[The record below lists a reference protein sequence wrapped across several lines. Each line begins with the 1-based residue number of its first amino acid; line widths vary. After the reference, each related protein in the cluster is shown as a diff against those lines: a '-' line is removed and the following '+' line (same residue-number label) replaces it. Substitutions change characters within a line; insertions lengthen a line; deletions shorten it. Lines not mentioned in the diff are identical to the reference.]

1 MKLARWL
8 IGISCAVGIVSA
20 DSKVF
25 SQPANQVAQH
35 PESQWSTIQT
45 YCFGCHNKFVRAGN
59 LFLDELGAESVPE
72 HPEIFEKVV
81 RKLRGRQM
89 PPPGILQPSQQEIDA
104 LVGWLESAL
113 DESSKTHLAGHVPV
127 QRLNRTEYANAV
139 KDLLAV
145 EIDPKQYLPAEIEVE
160 GFSNIAAA
168 LTVSPAFLE
177 QYVNVARV
185 VSRMAVGKPVPEVVK
200 ASFPP
205 PATGD
210 QDGYVDGMPLGTR
223 GGTRF
228 EYTFPADGEYRVT
241 ITDLDFGLYPRGVE
255 NETTVVVL
263 IDRREVFREKIGGEA
278 DRAFVDRGGGAPAG
292 AKLMQRF
299 ANIPVQVTAGV
310 REVVVTFIERSR
322 AATDDLI
329 AGGTQYNGFG
339 FKGYLRLPR
348 LIGPIQV
355 AGPHAASGPTRTPSR
370 EKLFICKPEVPE
382 QERACAERITA
393 DLAGRAF
400 RRPVSKEDI
409 GGLMAFYDA
418 GREGPGGFNAGIE
431 QMVTAVLVSPDFLYR
446 GIAPPQDRKDTKF
459 HALSDLELASRLSF
473 FLWRRAPD
481 DELLKLAN
489 KGELRRPGVLD
500 AQVRRML
507 AAPQAETL
515 VTDFALRWLD
525 VDEVDKFAWDRQIFP
540 EFSAELRQDFAT
552 EIDLFLRSILLED
565 KNVQELLTADYTF
578 LNEKLAQHYGITS
591 VRGTQFR
598 RVRLEDENRYGLLG
612 KGAVLLHT
620 SYGNRTSPVV
630 RGAWVLDKLRGAPP
644 TPPPPDAETDLSTRP
659 GAQPKTMRAM
669 LEQHRANPTCN
680 MCHGVIE
687 PHGLPLEQFTVTGQ
701 WRDVD
706 WQANA
711 PIDSKVAMPDG
722 TEVGSPADLSRALL
736 SSPGQF
742 VQALTE
748 KLMMYA
754 LGREITP
761 YDMPQVRAIARAAA
775 KNDYRFS
782 SLVAGIV
789 SSDAFRMQAL
799 KE

>member
-1 MKLARWL
+1 M
-8 IGISCAVGIVSA
+8 
-20 DSKVF
+20 
-25 SQPANQVAQH
+25 Q
-35 PESQWSTIQT
+35 
-45 YCFGCHNKFVRAGN
+45 
-59 LFLDELGAESVPE
+59 
-72 HPEIFEKVV
+72 
-81 RKLRGRQM
+81 
-89 PPPGILQPSQQEIDA
+89 
-104 LVGWLESAL
+104 
-113 DESSKTHLAGHVPV
+113 
-127 QRLNRTEYANAV
+127 
-139 KDLLAV
+139 
-145 EIDPKQYLPAEIEVE
+145 
-160 GFSNIAAA
+160 
-168 LTVSPAFLE
+168 
-177 QYVNVARV
+177 
-185 VSRMAVGKPVPEVVK
+185 
-200 ASFPP
+200 
-205 PATGD
+205 
-210 QDGYVDGMPLGTR
+210 
-223 GGTRF
+223 
-228 EYTFPADGEYRVT
+228 
-241 ITDLDFGLYPRGVE
+241 
-255 NETTVVVL
+255 
-263 IDRREVFREKIGGEA
+263 
-278 DRAFVDRGGGAPAG
+278 
-292 AKLMQRF
+292 QRF
-299 ANIPVQVTAGV
+299 TNFPLQVTAGV
-310 REVVVTFIERSR
+310 HEVVVTFIERSR
-322 AATDDLI
+322 VATDDLI

-348 LIGPIQV
+348 LIGPVEI
-355 AGPHAASGPTRTPSR
+355 AGPHGAGPTRTASR
-370 EKLFICKPEVPE
+370 EKLLICKPEVPA
-382 QERACAERITA
+382 QELACAERITR

-400 RRPVSKEDI
+400 RRPIAKKDMD
-409 GGLMAFYDA
+409 GLMAFYDA
-418 GREGPGGFNAGIE
+418 GHKFGGFNAGIE

-446 GIAPPQDRKDTKF
+446 GIAPPQDRKDARF

-473 FLWRRAPD
+473 FLWKRAPD
-481 DELLKLAN
+481 DELLKLAS

-507 AAPQAETL
+507 ASPQAETL

-525 VDEVDKFAWDRQIFP
+525 VDEVDKFAWDREIFA

-591 VRGTQFR
+591 VRGAQFR
-598 RVRLEDENRYGLLG
+598 RVILKDENRHGLLG

-630 RGAWVLDKLRGAPP
+630 RGAWVLDKLRGTPP
-644 TPPPPDAETDLSTRP
+644 TPPPPDVETDLSTPP

-687 PHGLPLEQFTVTGQ
+687 PHGLPLEHFTVTGQ

-722 TEVGSPADLSRALL
+722 TEVASPADLRRALL
-736 SSPGQF
+736 SRPGQF

-754 LGREITP
+754 LGREMAP
-761 YDMPQVRAIARAAA
+761 YDMPQVRAIVREAA
-775 KNDYRFS
+775 KNNYRFS